1 MAEDRRQK
9 NKETKELG
17 KGSAKDKKNKHIL
30 FFCFSVFL
38 FFSFF
43 VATLMAADFD
53 KKEEDAFY
61 VAVKAYED
69 GFYDVSLTM
78 FERFLKTYISSDKR
92 SEALLYTG
100 QCYFYQEKYLKALDQ
115 FETLLKMEG
124 SGSIKDKILFWLG
137 EVYSRGRDHK
147 QAAEFYKQLID
158 GYKGSSYYLAAYKSL
173 ALAQMNDAKLQEAQ
187 DTYRFIS
194 TQFKDEIV
202 IEEALF
208 GVCEALYRMRDHA
221 NLKKELLVFVSKYP
235 RSKLLNRAYF
245 YLGEANFYLEL
256 YDEAITAYRNSQSG
270 CADEEMNLLSQIG
283 MGWSYLRVKRFQEA
297 KEVFSRFEGE
307 NQPLGVTL
315 GRAVLESGLGSFDVS
330 LELFD
335 NVIAKDK
342 EGGYTPLAYFGRA
355 EALYNLSRFQDAI
368 IAYRISLDKLRS
380 AVGGYA
386 DSKELRDKIHYGLAW
401 SYLKVGDFR
410 SAVDEFQKVASLSTD
425 KIFKLSALCQMGD
438 AYQDAGE
445 YKKAVETY
453 RAFLED
459 YPDSVYNDYV
469 QYQLGMTW
477 LKTDSRDSAIL
488 AFRKL
493 LKDYPASKLT
503 DGAYYFIGVAYFQ
516 KGDFSAAAEQLKY
529 FSDNFK
535 DSSYRPEAV
544 FLLGEAFLN
553 LSRWKDAIDIF
564 LYILKG
570 SLGSEALRQKTEY
583 EIANAYAQ
591 MGNEPEA
598 NKRFA
603 DFIARNPD
611 SNLSPDIIFW
621 LGESYLAKRDH
632 LSARKY
638 FERLIRNYPQHEFIA
653 DAFLEMGVSFMEE
666 GDQDRALMNFQQA
679 KDYGKKGALAK
690 AYIFIGDIYVIRSDL
705 DNALKNY
712 QEAVSIGYGFGKTA
726 CVKTASVYRKRKL
739 YKQAVEFLDKA
750 LTIEGTESNAE
761 IQFNLAEI
769 LEEQGAVQDA
779 VEAYLKVSYIY
790 PGQDTWVVKALLR
803 VARAYENKENLNEL
817 KNILEKIA
825 AYNVPE
831 AKYAKEKL
839 AGLQQGRQ

>member
-1 MAEDRRQK
+1 MLK
-9 NKETKELG
+9 NITFNIFLILG
-17 KGSAKDKKNKHIL
+17 LSLSSLN
-30 FFCFSVFL
+30 F
-38 FFSFF
+38 
-43 VATLMAADFD
+43 MEAAQFN

-69 GFYDVSLTM
+69 GFYDVSMTM
-78 FERFLKTYISSDKR
+78 FERFLKTYISSDKKP
-92 SEALLYTG
+92 EALLYTG

-115 FETLLKMEG
+115 FEALLKMDGAER
-124 SGSIKDKILFWLG
+124 IKDKVLFWLG
-137 EVYSRGRDHK
+137 EVYSRGRDYK
-147 QAAEFYKQLID
+147 QAAEFYKQLTNN
-158 GYKGSSYYLAAYKSL
+158 YKGSSYYLAAYRSL
-173 ALAQMNDAKLQEAQ
+173 ALAQMNDAKLKEAR

-194 TQFKDEIV
+194 VQFKDEAV
-202 IEEALF
+202 VEEALF
-208 GVCEALYRMRDHA
+208 GICETFYRMRDYA
-221 NLKKELLVFVSKYP
+221 NLKKELSVFVTKYP
-235 RSKLLNRAYF
+235 NSKLLGRAYF

-256 YDEAITAYRNSQSG
+256 YDEAITAYRDSQNASL
-270 CADEEMNLLSQIG
+270 DEEMDLLSRIG
-283 MGWSYLRVKRFQEA
+283 TGWSYLRVKRFKEA
-297 KEVFSRFEGE
+297 KEVFSRFETE
-307 NQPLGVTL
+307 DQPLGVTL
-315 GRAVLESGLGSFDVS
+315 GRAVLESGLGSFEVS

-335 NVIAKDK
+335 NVIARDKDG
-342 EGGYTPLAYFGRA
+342 EYAPIAYFGRA
-355 EALYNLSRFQDAI
+355 EALYNLSRFQESI
-368 IAYRISLDKLRS
+368 IAYRISLDKLKV
-380 AVGGYA
+380 AAGGYA

-477 LKTDSRDSAIL
+477 LKTDNLDSAIL

-493 LKDYPASKLT
+493 LKDYPTSKLT
-503 DGAYYFIGVAYFQ
+503 DSANYFIGVAYFQ

-553 LSRWKDAIDIF
+553 LSRWKDSIDVF
-564 LYILKG
+564 LDILKG
-570 SLGSEALRQKTEY
+570 SLGSEALRQKAEY
-583 EIANAYAQ
+583 EIASAYAQ
-591 MGNEPEA
+591 MGNEAEA

-603 DFIARNPD
+603 DFIAHNPD
-611 SNLSPDIIFW
+611 SHLSPDIIFW
-621 LGESYLAKRDH
+621 LGESYLAKKDY

-653 DAFLEMGVSFMEE
+653 DAFLEMGVSFMGE
-666 GDQDRALMNFQQA
+666 GNQDRALTNFQQA
-679 KDYGKKGALAK
+679 KDYGKKGTLAK
-690 AYIFIGDIYVIRSDL
+690 AYLFIGDIYALRSDL

-712 QEAVSIGYGFGKTA
+712 QEAVSVGYGFGKTA
-726 CVKTASVYRKRKL
+726 CVKTASVYRKKKL
-739 YKQAVEFLDKA
+739 YKEAVAFLDKA
-750 LTIEGTESNAE
+750 LDIEGTESNAE
-761 IQFNLAEI
+761 IQFNIAEL
-769 LEEQGAVQDA
+769 LEEQGAAQEA
-779 VEAYLKVSYIY
+779 LEAYLRVSYLY
-790 PGQDTWVVKALLR
+790 PGQDAWVVKALLR
-803 VARAYENKENLNEL
+803 VARVYEDKGNLGEL

-825 AYNVPE
+825 AYSVPE

-839 AGLQQGRQ
+839 SGLSAR